1 MAHQCSRLR
10 PSSPHP
16 VWAQLRGGGR
26 AVDSVA
32 AAGRQ
37 PLCLVSLAGLLA
49 PTNPCAACSLMQ
61 SVQP

>member
-1 MAHQCSRLR
+1 M
-10 PSSPHP
+10 
-16 VWAQLRGGGR
+16 
-26 AVDSVA
+26 DSVA